1 MRRQISWRS
10 GFSWK
15 VMGAENVVK
24 GFLKY
29 QSLQVLKVLPFALL
43 NKKEI
48 QNRQIKE
55 KLPTILFF
63 II

>member
-1 MRRQISWRS
+1 
-10 GFSWK
+10 
-15 VMGAENVVK
+15 MGAENVVK

-55 KLPTILFF
+55 KLPTILFL
-63 II
+63 